1 MRLKFNGT
9 AIYIYGA
16 RRGNHGLY
24 SGSYRRVIPYETLM
38 AIVKMDNGNPVYQLG
53 YSETEDIQ
61 QLLFYQA
68 GLDANSE
75 HTIVSDRRFVTIF
88 HADECARSSQI
99 YRQ

>member
-1 MRLKFNGT
+1 MRLRFNGT

-24 SGSYRRVIPYETLM
+24 SGTYRPNIPYGLLM

-53 YSETEDIQ
+53 YSKFEDIQ

-75 HTIVSDRRFVTIF
+75 HTIVSVCRSATLGN
-88 HADECARSSQI
+88 ADKRARSSRI